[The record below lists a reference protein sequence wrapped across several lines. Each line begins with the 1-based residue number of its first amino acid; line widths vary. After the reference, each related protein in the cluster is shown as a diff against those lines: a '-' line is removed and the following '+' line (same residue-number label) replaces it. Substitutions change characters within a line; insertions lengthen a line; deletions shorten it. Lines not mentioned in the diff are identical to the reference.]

1 MRNRLN
7 EKLPVLQKFTG
18 FAKNDRFHEKF
29 TDLCDKLS
37 IIPGI
42 VSNRTK
48 FKLFIK
54 KPYKAGTTVTIT
66 QVIETA
72 IIKGS
77 AFGSATL
84 KILITEINIARILW
98 IIINRI
104 FGRVFVRNEAE
115 TWQTVSSS
123 EVILSVFI
131 LVTCAKKLEIFTGAS
146 SCSSSSK
153 ENVSS
158 SENSELFDE
167 FLDIWCFGVVLFL
180 NRFRNDEKLVL
191 LLLFVEL
198 ELSKSLD
205 VSVSRLVDDFSPEI
219 ARKELK
225 M

>member
-1 MRNRLN
+1 M
-7 EKLPVLQKFTG
+7 
-18 FAKNDRFHEKF
+18 
-29 TDLCDKLS
+29 
-37 IIPGI
+37 
-42 VSNRTK
+42 
-48 FKLFIK
+48 
-54 KPYKAGTTVTIT
+54 
-66 QVIETA
+66 
-72 IIKGS
+72 
-77 AFGSATL
+77 
-84 KILITEINIARILW
+84 
-98 IIINRI
+98 
-104 FGRVFVRNEAE
+104 
-115 TWQTVSSS
+115 
-123 EVILSVFI
+123 ILSVFI